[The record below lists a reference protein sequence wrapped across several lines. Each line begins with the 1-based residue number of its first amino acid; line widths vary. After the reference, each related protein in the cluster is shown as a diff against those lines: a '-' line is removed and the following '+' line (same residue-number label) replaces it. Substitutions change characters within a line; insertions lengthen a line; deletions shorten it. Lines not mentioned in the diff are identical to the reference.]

1 MNDLNTQSISVISP
15 VTTAIDRVKLMLF
28 NPFDFEKWFAIG
40 FCAWLATLGQG
51 GGGGGGNFGNF
62 GNRCGDR
69 TPFCGEIADHL
80 PLIIGIGSAV
90 AIFVLAIIV
99 VVMWLSS
106 RGQFMFL
113 HCVAENK
120 AEVKI
125 PWHKYRSQANS
136 LFFFRVILLVLSLVC
151 FAILAGMT
159 IMLLVISRKSHS
171 NAGFIFIAIFSGLLA
186 MPLVIVFA
194 IINKFTKDFVVP
206 VMYLR
211 NCTCLNA
218 WREFLTLLANN
229 KGMFTLYILFQIV
242 IAMAISTILMAA
254 FCLTCCIA
262 GCFMAIPYLGTV
274 LLLPVFVFKRSYSLY
289 YLKQHGPAYDVFA
302 FAETQ
307 VNPPVALEQ

>member
-15 VTTAIDRVKLMLF
+15 VSTAIDRVKLMLF

-40 FCAWLATLGQG
+40 FCAWLATFGQG
-51 GGGGGGNFGNF
+51 GGGGFGNF
-62 GNRCGDR
+62 GNRWGGSKPCS
-69 TPFCGEIADHL
+69 GEITEHL

-90 AIFVLAIIV
+90 AIVVLAIV
-99 VVMWLSS
+99 VVIMWLSS

-136 LFFFRVILLVLSLVC
+136 LFFFRLIVMVLSLVC
-151 FAILAGMT
+151 FAILAGVM
-159 IMLLVISRKSHS
+159 IMLFVISRQSYS
-171 NAGFIFIAIFSGLLA
+171 RAVFIFIAIFSVLLA
-186 MPLVIVFA
+186 IPLVIVFA
-194 IINKFTKDFVVP
+194 IIHKFTKDFVVP

-211 NCTCLNA
+211 NCTCVNA
-218 WREFLTLLANN
+218 WREFLTLLGNN
-229 KGMFTLYILFQIV
+229 KGMFTLYILFQIA
-242 IAMAISTILMAA
+242 IAMAISSIIMAA
-254 FCLTCCIA
+254 VCVTCCIA

-274 LLLPVFVFKRSYSLY
+274 FLLPVFVFKRSYSLY

-302 FAETQ
+302 FAESQ
-307 VNPPVALEQ
+307 VNPPAALEQ